1 MIPGKVENWVAIADL
16 TNVGITQ
23 VPKDLLGTMATA
35 LSSNFRGRM
44 FRTWAINMPW
54 MVRALWTI
62 VKNVI
67 DGFQ

>member
-1 MIPGKVENWVAIADL
+1 MVPGKIENWVVICDL
-16 TNVGITQ
+16 NNVGITGI
-23 VPKDLLGTMATA
+23 PKDLLGAMAKA

-54 MVRALWTI
+54 LIKALWAI

-67 DGFQ
+67 DAF